1 MASTKPTSRA
11 EEEVLGVDEPK
22 PLGST
27 ECEEDSD
34 GQESMQSDDEEENL
48 NASESSDI
56 DDRLDRLQGLDT
68 VCGTDSLL
76 EHSGNQDS
84 L

>member
-1 MASTKPTSRA
+1 MASTKPTSRE

-22 PLGST
+22 PLGRAG
-27 ECEEDSD
+27 CGEDSD
-34 GQESMQSDDEEENL
+34 GQESMQSDDEENSD
-48 NASESSDI
+48 ASESSDI
-56 DDRLDRLQGLDT
+56 DDSQDRLQGLDT